1 MSIDSVSAK
10 HSYRIH
16 GYDVIRGLSVIS
28 MVGFHLCYDLVYLYG
43 TGPSWFA
50 PPLQD
55 VWRSSISW
63 VFLLIAGIMATYSRS
78 NLKRACR
85 YLAVAFAIFVAT
97 SVASVDTPINYGI
110 IYCMGFSTL
119 IAWVVQKVTPKE
131 LTVLG
136 RVMAAAICAMAF
148 LLCLGI
154 PTGTFGL
161 KQFGG
166 PYVRVSPVPYASG
179 LLSWLGFPGPR
190 FASGDYYPPIPFT
203 LLYLSGYFLGGI
215 IQKSGH
221 ATEALSRLRCKPLEF
236 VGRHALEVYMVHQPL
251 ILLVL
256 TFAFGR

>member
-16 GYDVIRGLSVIS
+16 GYDVIRGFSVIS

-43 TGPSWFA
+43 TGPGWFA

-131 LTVLG
+131 LSVLG
-136 RVMAAAICAMAF
+136 RVMATAICAMAF

-166 PYVRVSPVPYASG
+166 PYVRVSPAPYASG

-190 FASGDYYPPIPFT
+190 FTSGDYYPPIPFT

-221 ATEALSRLRCKPLEF
+221 ATKALSRLRCMPLEF
-236 VGRHALEVYMVHQPL
+236 VGRHALEVYVVHQPL

-256 TFAFGR
+256 TLTFGR